1 MNFVKVLS
9 VTSVVL
15 AALWLVVPK
24 GKSANIFKYAMGLF
38 VISVIISTIKASSF
52 KLPENFPSA
61 DQKVTTTTAENL
73 SNQAATYVIAKL
85 LKKCNINFG
94 EIRIITDN
102 SDSSGINITKA
113 YVKLSKE
120 DFLVASEIIKNQ
132 TGIILVDGV

>member
-38 VISVIISTIKASSF
+38 VISVIISTIEASSF

-102 SDSSGINITKA
+102 SDSSGVNITKA

>member
-1 MNFVKVLS
+1 M
-9 VTSVVL
+9 
-15 AALWLVVPK
+15 
-24 GKSANIFKYAMGLF
+24 
-38 VISVIISTIKASSF
+38 
-52 KLPENFPSA
+52 PENFPSA

-102 SDSSGINITKA
+102 SDSSGVNITKA

>member
-24 GKSANIFKYAMGLF
+24 GRAANIFKYAMGLF

-132 TGIILVDGV
+132 TGIILMDGV